1 MMEKQASGRM
11 MCVAF
16 SDLRQSGSAR
26 LDKTS
31 GVVFMPDCAA
41 YRQILSSGSAGE
53 KAALVQK
60 FCLNLPPGVKFV
72 SLKTSIKGKR
82 R

>member
-1 MMEKQASGRM
+1 MEKQASGRM

-16 SDLRQSGSAR
+16 SDLRQNGSIR
-26 LDKTS
+26 IKQTS

-41 YRQILSSGSAGE
+41 YRKILSSGSAGE

-60 FCLNLPPGVKFV
+60 FYLNLPPGVKFV
-72 SLKTSIKGKR
+72 SLKTSIKGKKR
-82 R
+82 